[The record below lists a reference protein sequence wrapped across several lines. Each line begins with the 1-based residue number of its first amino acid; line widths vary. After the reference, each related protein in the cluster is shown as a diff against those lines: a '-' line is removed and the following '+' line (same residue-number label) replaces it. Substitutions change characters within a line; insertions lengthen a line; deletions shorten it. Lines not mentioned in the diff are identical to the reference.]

1 LRVAPASSLTALAI
15 ALATP
20 AVAQETSEDAPITT
34 AQDGVAQAPAG
45 EAISDDEIVVI
56 AGSLRGQ
63 VDAPQPAIVEL
74 NEEDIASYGAGSLAE
89 LVAALSTETNSGR
102 GRGGGQ
108 PVFLMNG
115 LRVSSFREMRSFPP
129 EAVQKVE
136 ILPEEVA
143 QRYGFSPDQRVI
155 NFILKDNF
163 SSKEIELEYAQP
175 DRGGTSDKE
184 VEATYL
190 RIDGPSR
197 LNVNLEYGDTSALTE
212 AERGIIQTVPAAP
225 GSPDP
230 AQYRTLVGDSESY
243 ELTTNY
249 TRGLG
254 DAGASMTVNGTLS
267 RNDSLSLSGL
277 DGLYLGDS
285 GEIRPLARDS
295 RNDTIA
301 LGTTL
306 NANAGDWQLTGT
318 VDASHSRNR
327 SRIDRPD
334 LAGSDFDTAI
344 SKSDSATA
352 KMTAIGRPVQLPA
365 GELAVTLDAGYDWDR
380 IRSEDTRAPGIET
393 ELIRGDLNGGVNI
406 SVPIASRSDDVMAV
420 LGNLNANLSAGVN
433 HLSDFGTLTDWSAG
447 LNWSPVEKLNL
458 QATYIVR
465 EAAPGLNQLGAP
477 TIVNFNVPVFD
488 FATGQTVLAEITS
501 GGNPNLQRETQ
512 RDIKLGTFYE
522 LPLFERSSLS
532 VEYFRNR
539 SEDVTA
545 GFPLLT
551 PDIEAAFPDR
561 VTRVGGM
568 LVAIDQRAV
577 TFAEQRSSRIRT
589 GINLSGRIGSAPE
602 GEQGGRGR
610 GGGGFAGPSGGGPGG
625 PAGPGAGQGGGGPM
639 IFFGG
644 PGGSGG
650 QGGGGFNRE
659 RFQQFRQELCAEGG
673 GEPDLTGL
681 PEQMQ
686 QRFKREDGTIDPERL
701 AEARQQMCGANGGP
715 GGGMFN
721 PEGFQRLQQAFCV
734 DRAPRPDP
742 DLSILPEQF
751 RQRLMGPDGVTPDP
765 ERLKQLQDRVCAAD
779 PAQFAA
785 GQGGPQGQPGQ
796 PANAQPAQGGGQGA
810 RGGRGG
816 GGGGGGFFPGGGGG
830 GNFGRWNLSFNHT
843 YEIENEVLIA
853 PGGPLLDLL
862 DGDALTGGGVSRHS
876 FEAQGGAFYNGM
888 GLRFR
893 GTYNGKSRIDGSG
906 LPGSTDLYFDDIFK
920 LDLRLFADLGRKEK
934 LVAAAPFLKGT
945 RISLAVDNV
954 FDARQRITDS
964 AGAVPLRYQPFLID
978 PIGRK
983 FEIEFRKLF

>member
-1 LRVAPASSLTALAI
+1 MRVAPATSLTAIAV
-15 ALATP
+15 ALAAP
-20 AVAQETSEDAPITT
+20 AA
-34 AQDGVAQAPAG
+34 AQDAAPPDSPVEKAQDEAVPTPQG
-45 EAISDDEIVVI
+45 EVISDNEIIVI

-175 DRGGTSDKE
+175 DRGGTSTKE
-184 VEATYL
+184 AEATYL

-197 LNVNLEYGDTSALTE
+197 LNVNLGVSDTSALTE
-212 AERGIIQTVPAAP
+212 AERGIIQTVPATP
-225 GSPDP
+225 GAPDP
-230 AQYRTLVGDSESY
+230 AEYRTLVGDGESY

-249 TRGLG
+249 TRGIG

-267 RNDSLSLSGL
+267 RNESLSLSGL
-277 DGLYLGDS
+277 DGLYFGTS
-285 GEIRPLARDS
+285 GEIRPLARDT
-295 RNDTIA
+295 RNDSIA
-301 LGTTL
+301 LGTTV

-318 VDASHSRNR
+318 IDASHAKSR
-327 SRIDRPD
+327 SRLDRPD
-334 LAGSDFDTAI
+334 LAGSFSDTAI

-352 KMTAIGRPVQLPA
+352 KMTAIGRPVYLPA

-380 IRSEDTRAPGIET
+380 VQSEDTRAPGIET
-393 ELIRGDLNGGVNI
+393 ELIRGDLNAGINVAL
-406 SVPIASRSDDVMAV
+406 PIASRDDEVLAI

-433 HLSDFGTLTDWSAG
+433 YLSDFGTLTDWSAG
-447 LNWSPVEKLNL
+447 LNWSPAEKLNL
-458 QATYIVR
+458 QATYIAR

-488 FATGQTVLAEITS
+488 FATGQTVLAQTTS
-501 GGNPNLQRETQ
+501 GGNPGLQRETQ
-512 RDIKLGTFYE
+512 RDIKLGAFYE

-551 PDIEAAFPDR
+551 PDIEAAFPNR
-561 VTRVGGM
+561 VTRVGGT
-568 LVAIDQRAV
+568 LVAIDQRPV

-602 GEQGGRGR
+602 GEQGGGGRGR
-610 GGGGFAGPSGGGPGG
+610 GGGFAGPASGGPGG
-625 PAGPGAGQGGGGPM
+625 PGGGGPVV
-639 IFFGG
+639 IFGG
-644 PGGSGG
+644 PGGP
-650 QGGGGFNRE
+650 GGGNFNPE
-659 RFQQFRQELCAEGG
+659 RFQQFRQQLCAEGG

-681 PEQMQ
+681 PEQMT
-686 QRFKREDGTIDPERL
+686 QRLKREDGTIDPERL
-701 AEARQQMCGANGGP
+701 AEARQRICNANGP
-715 GGGMFN
+715 GGGTMFN

-751 RQRLMGPDGVTPDP
+751 RARLMGPDGVTPDP
-765 ERLKQLQDRVCAAD
+765 ERLKQMQDRVCAAD
-779 PAQFAA
+779 PSQFAGA
-785 GQGGPQGQPGQ
+785 QGGQ
-796 PANAQPAQGGGQGA
+796 PAQPGNAQAAQGNANQGGQRQGA
-810 RGGRGG
+810 GGRGP
-816 GGGGGGFFPGGGGG
+816 GGFGPGGQG

-843 YEIENEVLIA
+843 YELENEVLIA
-853 PGGPLLDLL
+853 QGGPLLDLL
-862 DGDALTGGGVSRHS
+862 DGDALSGGGVSRHS
-876 FEAQGGAFYNGM
+876 LELNGGAFYNGM

-893 GTYNGKSRIDGSG
+893 GTYGGKSRIDGSG

-945 RISLAVDNV
+945 RVSLAVDNV
-954 FDARQRITDS
+954 FDARQRVTDNS
-964 AGAVPLRYQPFLID
+964 GAVPLRYQPFLVD

>member
-1 LRVAPASSLTALAI
+1 MRVFPASSLTALAV

-20 AVAQETSEDAPITT
+20 AVAQETPAAEAPDTPVAK
-34 AQDGVAQAPAG
+34 AQDEVIPAPGG
-45 EAISDDEIVVI
+45 EVISDNEIIVI
-56 AGSLRGQ
+56 AGSLRGE

-129 EAVQKVE
+129 EAVLKVE

-163 SSKEIELEYAQP
+163 SSKEIEVEYAQP
-175 DRGGTSDKE
+175 DRGDTSTKE
-184 VEATYL
+184 AEATYL

-197 LNVNLEYGDTSALTE
+197 LNVNLGVSDTSALTE
-212 AERGIIQTVPAAP
+212 AERGIVQTVPAVP

-230 AQYRTLVGDSESY
+230 ADYRTLVADGESY

-267 RNDSLSLSGL
+267 RNESLSLSGV
-277 DGLYLGDS
+277 DGLYFGAA
-285 GEIRPLARDS
+285 GEIRPLARDT

-301 LGTTL
+301 LGTTV

-318 VDASHSRNR
+318 IDASHSNSR
-327 SRIDRPD
+327 SRLDRPD
-334 LAGSDFDTAI
+334 IAGSLFDTAV

-352 KMTAIGRPVQLPA
+352 KVTAIGRPVYLPA

-393 ELIRGDLNGGVNI
+393 ELIRGDLNGGINVA
-406 SVPIASRSDDVMAV
+406 VPIASRSDEVWAF
-420 LGNLNANLSAGVN
+420 LGNLNANFSAGVN
-433 HLSDFGTLTDWSAG
+433 YLSDFGTLTDWSAG
-447 LNWSPVEKLNL
+447 LNWSPAEKLNL

-477 TIVNFNVPVFD
+477 TIVSFNVPVFD

-512 RDIKLGTFYE
+512 RDIKLGAFYE

-551 PDIEAAFPDR
+551 PQIEAAFPDR
-561 VTRVGGM
+561 VTRVGGT
-568 LVAIDQRAV
+568 LVAVDQRPV

-602 GEQGGRGR
+602 GEQGGGGRGRR
-610 GGGGFAGPSGGGPGG
+610 GGGGFAGPAGGAPGG
-625 PAGPGAGQGGGGPM
+625 AGGGGPV
-639 IFFGG
+639 IVFGG
-644 PGGSGG
+644 PGGG
-650 QGGGGFNRE
+650 QGGGNVDRQ
-659 RFQQFRQELCAEGG
+659 RFQQFRQQLCAEGG
-673 GEPDLTGL
+673 AEPDLTGL

-686 QRFKREDGTIDPERL
+686 QRLKREDGTIDPERL
-701 AEARQQMCGANGGP
+701 AEMRQRMCNADGQGAGGL
-715 GGGMFN
+715 FN

-765 ERLKQLQDRVCAAD
+765 DRLKQMQDRVCAAD

-785 GQGGPQGQPGQ
+785 GQAGQQGQPE
-796 PANAQPAQGGGQGA
+796 NAQAAQGGANQAGA
-810 RGGRGG
+810 SQGGRGG
-816 GGGGGGFFPGGGGG
+816 GGAGFGPGRGGRG
-830 GNFGRWNLSFNHT
+830 GNGGRWNLSFNHT
-843 YEIENEVLIA
+843 YEIDNEVLIA

-862 DGDALTGGGVSRHS
+862 DGDALSGGVSRHA
-876 FEAQGGAFYNGM
+876 FELQGGAFYNGI

-893 GTYNGKSRIDGSG
+893 GNYSGKSRIDGSG

-934 LVAAAPFLKGT
+934 LVAAVPFLEGT
-945 RISLAVDNV
+945 RVSLGIDNV
-954 FDARQRITDS
+954 FDARQRVTDNT
-964 AGAVPLRYQPFLID
+964 GAVPLRYQPFLID

>member
-1 LRVAPASSLTALAI
+1 VRVLTASSLTALAV
-15 ALATP
+15 ALAAP
-20 AVAQETSEDAPITT
+20 AVAQETAPAATPDAPVTK
-34 AQDGVAQAPAG
+34 AQDEVVPTSQG
-45 EAISDDEIVVI
+45 EVISDNEIIVI
-56 AGSLRGQ
+56 AGSLRGS

-163 SSKEIELEYAQP
+163 SSKEVEVEYSQP
-175 DRGGTSDKE
+175 DRGGTSTKE
-184 VEATYL
+184 AEATYL

-197 LNVNLEYGDTSALTE
+197 LNVNLGVSDTSALTE
-212 AERGIIQTVPAAP
+212 AERGIIQTIPTTP
-225 GSPDP
+225 GTPD
-230 AQYRTLVGDSESY
+230 AGEYRTLVADGESY
-243 ELTTNY
+243 ELTTNW

-267 RNDSLSLSGL
+267 RNESLSLSGL
-277 DGLYLGDS
+277 DGLYFGSS
-285 GEIRPLARDS
+285 GEVRPLARDT
-295 RNDTIA
+295 RNDSIA
-301 LGTTL
+301 LGTTV

-318 VDASHSRNR
+318 IDASHSKNR
-327 SRIDRPD
+327 SRLDRPD

-352 KMTAIGRPVQLPA
+352 KMTAIGRPLLLPA

-380 IRSEDTRAPGIET
+380 IQSEDTRAPGIET
-393 ELIRGDLNGGVNI
+393 ELIRGDLNAGVNVA
-406 SVPIASRSDDVMAV
+406 VPIASRSDDVLAF

-447 LNWSPVEKLNL
+447 LNWSPAEKLNL
-458 QATYIVR
+458 QATYIAR

-477 TIVNFNVPVFD
+477 TILNFNVPVFD

-512 RDIKLGTFYE
+512 RDIKLGAYYE

-551 PDIEAAFPDR
+551 PAIEAAFPDR
-561 VTRVGGM
+561 VTRDANGV
-568 LVAIDQRAV
+568 LLALDQRPV

-589 GINLSGRIGSAPE
+589 GINLSGRIGRAPE
-602 GEQGGRGR
+602 GEQGGGRGR
-610 GGGGFAGPSGGGPGG
+610 GGGGFAFGPGGGGGGPGG
-625 PAGPGAGQGGGGPM
+625 PGGGGQVV
-639 IFFGG
+639 IFGG
-644 PGGSGG
+644 PGGPGGG
-650 QGGGGFNRE
+650 QGGGNFNPE
-659 RFQQFRQELCAEGG
+659 RFQQFRQQLCAEGG

-681 PEQMQ
+681 PEQMT
-686 QRFKREDGTIDPERL
+686 QRLKREDGTIDPERL
-701 AEARQQMCGANGGP
+701 AEARQRICSGEGP
-715 GGGMFN
+715 GGAMFN

-751 RQRLMGPDGVTPDP
+751 RARLMGPDGVTPDP
-765 ERLKQLQDRVCAAD
+765 ERLKQMQDRICAAD
-779 PAQFAA
+779 PAQVAA
-785 GQGGPQGQPGQ
+785 GQGGQQGQQ
-796 PANAQPAQGGGQGA
+796 AQPGNAPAAQGGANQAGP
-810 RGGRGG
+810 
-816 GGGGGGFFPGGGGG
+816 GGGGGFIPGRGGQG

-843 YEIENEVLIA
+843 YEIDNEVLIA

-862 DGDALTGGGVSRHS
+862 DGDALSGGGVSRHS
-876 FEAQGGAFYNGM
+876 FELNGGAFYNGM

-893 GTYNGKSRIDGSG
+893 GTYSGKSRVDGSG

-934 LVAAAPFLKGT
+934 LVAAVPFLEGT
-945 RISLAVDNV
+945 RVSLAVDNV
-954 FDARQRITDS
+954 FDARQRVTDS
-964 AGAVPLRYQPFLID
+964 TGAVPLRYQPFLID
-978 PIGRK
+978 PIGRR

>member
-1 LRVAPASSLTALAI
+1 LRVAPASSLTALAV

-20 AVAQETSEDAPITT
+20 AVAQDAAPADSPIVK
-34 AQDGVAQAPAG
+34 AQDEAVPTPQG
-45 EAISDDEIVVI
+45 EVISDNEIIVI

-163 SSKEIELEYAQP
+163 SSKEIEVEYAQP
-175 DRGGTSDKE
+175 DRGGTSTKE
-184 VEATYL
+184 AEATYL

-197 LNVNLEYGDTSALTE
+197 LNVNLGVSDTSALTE
-212 AERGIIQTVPAAP
+212 AERGIIQTVPATP
-225 GSPDP
+225 GAPDP
-230 AQYRTLVGDSESY
+230 AEYRTLVGDGESY

-249 TRGLG
+249 TRGIG

-267 RNDSLSLSGL
+267 RNESLSLSGL
-277 DGLYLGDS
+277 DGLYFGTS
-285 GEIRPLARDS
+285 GEIRPLARDT
-295 RNDTIA
+295 RNDSIA
-301 LGTTL
+301 LGTTV

-318 VDASHSRNR
+318 IDASHAKSR
-327 SRIDRPD
+327 SRLDRPD
-334 LAGSDFDTAI
+334 LAGSLSDTAI

-352 KMTAIGRPVQLPA
+352 KMTAIGRPVYLPA

-380 IRSEDTRAPGIET
+380 IQSEDTRAPGIET
-393 ELIRGDLNGGVNI
+393 ELIRGDLNGGINVA
-406 SVPIASRSDDVMAV
+406 VPIASRDDEVLAF

-433 HLSDFGTLTDWSAG
+433 YLSDFGTLTDWSAG
-447 LNWSPVEKLNL
+447 LNWSPAEKLNL
-458 QATYIVR
+458 QATYIAR

-488 FATGQTVLAEITS
+488 FATGQTVLAQTTS
-501 GGNPNLQRETQ
+501 GGNPSLQRETQ
-512 RDIKLGTFYE
+512 RDIKLGAFYE

-561 VTRVGGM
+561 VTRVGGT
-568 LVAIDQRAV
+568 LVAIDQRPV

-602 GEQGGRGR
+602 GEQGGGRGR
-610 GGGGFAGPSGGGPGG
+610 GAGGFGGPAGGGPGG
-625 PAGPGAGQGGGGPM
+625 PGGGGPVV
-639 IFFGG
+639 IFGG
-644 PGGSGG
+644 PGAPGGG
-650 QGGGGFNRE
+650 QGGGNFNPE
-659 RFQQFRQELCAEGG
+659 RFQQFRQQLCAEGG

-681 PEQMQ
+681 PDQMT
-686 QRFKREDGTIDPERL
+686 QRLKREDGTIDPERL
-701 AEARQQMCGANGGP
+701 AEARQRICNANGP
-715 GGGMFN
+715 GGGAMFN

-765 ERLKQLQDRVCAAD
+765 ERLKQMQDRVCAAD
-779 PAQFAA
+779 PAQFAGA
-785 GQGGPQGQPGQ
+785 QGGQPGQ
-796 PANAQPAQGGGQGA
+796 PGNAQAAQGGPQQAGA
-810 RGGRGG
+810 RQGRQ
-816 GGGGGGFFPGGGGG
+816 GGGGGFGPGRGGPG
-830 GNFGRWNLSFNHT
+830 GNFGRWNLSLNHT

-853 PGGPLLDLL
+853 QGGPLLDLL
-862 DGDALTGGGVSRHS
+862 DGDAISGGGVSRHS
-876 FEAQGGAFYNGM
+876 FELQGGAFYNGM

-893 GTYNGKSRIDGSG
+893 GTYGGKSRIDGSG

-920 LDLRLFADLGRKEK
+920 LDLRIFADLGRKEK
-934 LVAAAPFLKGT
+934 LVAAVPFLEGT
-945 RISLAVDNV
+945 RVSLAVDNV
-954 FDARQRITDS
+954 FDARQRVTDS
-964 AGAVPLRYQPFLID
+964 TGTVPLRYQPFLID

>member
-15 ALATP
+15 ALAAP
-20 AVAQETSEDAPITT
+20 AVAQDTAPGDAPVTT
-34 AQDGVAQAPAG
+34 AQDAVEPAPAG

-89 LVAALSTETNSGR
+89 LVAALSTETNRGR

-129 EAVQKVE
+129 EAVEKVE

-143 QRYGFSPDQRVI
+143 QRYGFSPDQRVV

-197 LNVNLEYGDTSALTE
+197 LNVNLEFNDTSALTE
-212 AERGIIQTVPAAP
+212 AERGIIQTQPPLA

-230 AQYRTLVGDSESY
+230 AEYRTLVGDSESY

-267 RNDSLSLSGL
+267 RNDSLSMSGL
-277 DGLYLGDS
+277 DGLYFGS
-285 GEIRPLARDS
+285 TGEVRPLTRDTRS
-295 RNDTIA
+295 DSIA
-301 LGTTL
+301 LGTTV

-318 VDASHSRNR
+318 IDASHSKSR
-327 SRIDRPD
+327 SRLDRPD
-334 LAGSDFDTAI
+334 LLGNDFDTAI
-344 SKSDSATA
+344 SKSDSASA
-352 KMTAIGRPVQLPA
+352 KMTAIGRPILLPA
-365 GELAVTLDAGYDWDR
+365 GELAVTFDAGYDWDR
-380 IRSEDTRAPGIET
+380 IQSEDTRAPGIET
-393 ELIRGDLNGGVNI
+393 ELNRGDLNAGVNVA
-406 SVPIASRSDDVMAV
+406 VPIASRSDDVLAF
-420 LGNLNANLSAGVN
+420 LGDLNANVSAGVN
-433 HLSDFGTLTDWSAG
+433 YLSDFGTLTDWSAG
-447 LNWSPVEKLNL
+447 LNWGPFEKLNL
-458 QATYIVR
+458 QATYIAR
-465 EAAPGLNQLGAP
+465 EAAPSLNQLGAP

-488 FATGQTVLAEITS
+488 FATGQTVLAEVTS

-512 RDIKLGTFYE
+512 RDIKFGAYYE
-522 LPLFERSSLS
+522 LPLFERSNIS

-539 SEDVTA
+539 SQDVTA

-551 PDIEAAFPDR
+551 PDIEAAFPER
-561 VTRVGGM
+561 VTRVGGT
-568 LVAIDQRAV
+568 LVALDQRPV

-602 GEQGGRGR
+602 GEQGGGR
-610 GGGGFAGPSGGGPGG
+610 GGGGAGRGV
-625 PAGPGAGQGGGGPM
+625 PGAGAGGGGPM
-639 IFFGG
+639 ILFGG
-644 PGGSGG
+644 QGGGG
-650 QGGGGFNRE
+650 APGGGGFNRE
-659 RFQQFRQELCAEGG
+659 RFQQFRQQLCAEGG

-681 PEQMQ
+681 PEQMT
-686 QRFKREDGTIDPERL
+686 QRLKREDGTIDPERL
-701 AEARQQMCGANGGP
+701 AETRQRICNANGPG

-721 PEGFQRLQQAFCV
+721 PEGFQRLQQAFCA
-734 DRAPRPDP
+734 DGAPRPDP

-751 RQRLMGPDGVTPDP
+751 RARLMGPDGVTPDP
-765 ERLKQLQDRVCAAD
+765 QRLKQMQDRVCAAD
-779 PAQFAA
+779 PAQFA
-785 GQGGPQGQPGQ
+785 GNQGGQ
-796 PANAQPAQGGGQGA
+796 PANAPAAQGSGNQGGPRQGGG
-810 RGGRGG
+810 RGP
-816 GGGGGGFFPGGGGG
+816 GGGFGPGGQG
-830 GNFGRWNLSFNHT
+830 GNFGRWNLSLNHT
-843 YEIENEVLIA
+843 YELENEVLVA
-853 PGGPLLDLL
+853 DGGPLLDLL
-862 DGDALTGGGVSRHS
+862 DGDALSGGGVSRHS
-876 FEAQGGAFYNGM
+876 FNLNGGAFYNGM
-888 GLRFR
+888 GLRFS
-893 GTYNGKSRIDGSG
+893 GTYSGKSRIDGSG
-906 LPGSTDLYFDDIFK
+906 LPGSTDLFFEDIFK

-945 RISLAVDNV
+945 RVSLAVDNV
-954 FDARQRITDS
+954 FDARQRITDGT
-964 AGAVPLRYQPFLID
+964 GAVPLRYQPFLVD